1 MRLQTITIFRYIL
14 LSCLTLSSLHNTVIA
29 NTNPSGLT
37 GQYSCLMSRNVDAYA
52 SNLNGGNG
60 IGIGMIVFI
69 DYPKKTGS
77 LILTSVDKFGT
88 TGANGNQ
95 KTDDFTFTE
104 FKSAEVPNTYVI
116 TSRFADGSTSDLFS
130 IPVNGG
136 NTILVTS
143 GGKDATKA
151 PWTGVCQKI

>member
-1 MRLQTITIFRYIL
+1 
-14 LSCLTLSSLHNTVIA
+14 
-29 NTNPSGLT
+29 
-37 GQYSCLMSRNVDAYA
+37 MSRNVDAYA